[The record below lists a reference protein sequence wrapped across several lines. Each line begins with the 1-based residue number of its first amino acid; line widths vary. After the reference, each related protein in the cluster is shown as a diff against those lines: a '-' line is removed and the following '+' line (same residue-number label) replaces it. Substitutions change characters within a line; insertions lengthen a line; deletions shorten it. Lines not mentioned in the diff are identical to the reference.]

1 VVELNATALAWL
13 AVAVYIVLGF
23 VIAIAARKHVGIGM
37 SEFFLADR
45 KVGGFI
51 SALTYSATTYS
62 AFMLVGLAGLAYVG
76 GVGALGFEMTYLCGL
91 FLAVFFLPRFW
102 YVGRRYGYITPM
114 DMLTDRYQS
123 RTVGAV
129 AAVLALVFLVPYS
142 AAQLLGI
149 GLLLSG
155 LSQGGIP
162 VIVGILVATVI
173 AIAWSRIA
181 GLRSIAWTDAFQ
193 AIVMFISA
201 SVLLIVVF
209 RELGGVG
216 TFISRFEAEHP
227 DLLTIPSGSGLW
239 GINMFIG
246 LALPWFFFSLSNPQ
260 VSQRFFIPSSVKAMK
275 QMLGGFLVFGFFYTL
290 IAILWG
296 FSAVLLVPGLS
307 NADTATPTLLA
318 LPFIPTALALVAM
331 IGIVAAAV
339 STIDSILLT
348 LSSVWARDVYKGVIN
363 PRASEAQE
371 LKVGQW
377 VIPVMALIALLFA
390 WQSST
395 RSGIDFMIAPLS
407 AAASA
412 GLLMVV
418 PSIFGAF
425 FWKRATAPGSI
436 ASIVSGAILVLVLQ
450 VTGLRP
456 LGWWPGVWGLVLC
469 LVVFVVVSL
478 VTRPPAEK
486 ANEFIDY
493 LAEQLSSDKYV

>member
-1 VVELNATALAWL
+1 LSGVALAWL
-13 AVAVYIVLGF
+13 AVAIYIVLGF
-23 VIAIAARKHVGIGM
+23 AIAFAARRHVGVGM

-45 KVGGFI
+45 KVGGFV

-62 AFMLVGLAGLAYVG
+62 AFMLVGLAGLSYAS

-102 YVGRRYGYITPM
+102 FVGKRYGYITPM
-114 DMLTDRYQS
+114 DMLADRYQS
-123 RTVGAV
+123 KTVGVV

-149 GLLLSG
+149 GLLLNG
-155 LSQGGIP
+155 LSGGGIP
-162 VIVGILVATVI
+162 VLVGILVATII

-193 AIVMFISA
+193 ALVMFISA
-201 SVLLIVVF
+201 LILLVVVF

-216 TFISRFEAEHP
+216 AFVSRFESEHA
-227 DLLTIPSGSGLW
+227 DLLTIPAGSGLW
-239 GINMFIG
+239 NINMFIG
-246 LALPWFFFSLSNPQ
+246 LALPWFFFCLSNPQ
-260 VSQRFFIPSSVKAMK
+260 VSQRFFIPESVRAMK

-290 IAILWG
+290 IAVLWG
-296 FSAVLLVPGLS
+296 FAAVLLVPGLS
-307 NADTATPTLLA
+307 DADTATPTLLS
-318 LPFIPTALALVAM
+318 LPFIPTALALIAM

-348 LSSVWARDVYKGVIN
+348 LSSVWARDVYRGVIN
-363 PRASEAQE
+363 PRANETQE

-377 VIPVMALIALLFA
+377 VIPIMALIALLFA
-390 WQSST
+390 WQASART
-395 RSGIDFMIAPLS
+395 GLDFMIAPLS

-425 FWKRATAPGSI
+425 FWKRATAAASI
-436 ASIVSGAILVLVLQ
+436 ASIISGAILVLVLQ

-456 LGWWPGVWGLVLC
+456 LGWWPGVWGLALC
-469 LVVFVVVSL
+469 VTVFVVVSL
-478 VTRPPAEK
+478 MTRPPADK
-486 ANEFIDY
+486 ADEFIGY
-493 LAEQLSSDKYV
+493 VAEQLSSDKYV

>member
-1 VVELNATALAWL
+1 MSGASLAWL
-13 AVAVYIVLGF
+13 AVGIYVVLGF
-23 VIAIAARKHVGIGM
+23 AIALAARKHVGIGM

-45 KVGGFI
+45 RVGGFVA
-51 SALTYSATTYS
+51 ALTYSATTYS
-62 AFMLVGLAGLAYVG
+62 AFMLVGLAGLSYVG

-102 YVGRRYGYITPM
+102 FVGKRYGYITPM
-114 DMLTDRYQS
+114 DMLADRYQS
-123 RTVGAV
+123 KTVGAV

-162 VIVGILVATVI
+162 VFLGILVATVI

-193 AIVMFISA
+193 ALVMFISA
-201 SVLLIVVF
+201 SILLVIVF
-209 RELGGVG
+209 REIGGVG
-216 TFISRFEAEHP
+216 EFISRFESEHSG
-227 DLLTIPSGSGLW
+227 LLTIPSGSGLW

-260 VSQRFFIPSSVKAMK
+260 VSQRFFIPSSVRAMK
-275 QMLGGFLVFGFFYTL
+275 QMLGGFLVFGFLYTL
-290 IAILWG
+290 IAVLWG
-296 FSAVLLVPGLS
+296 FAAVLLVPGLS
-307 NADTATPTLLA
+307 DPDTATPALLA

-331 IGIVAAAV
+331 VGIVAAAV

-363 PRASEAQE
+363 PKASESQE

-377 VIPVMALIALLFA
+377 VIPIMAVIALLFA
-390 WQSST
+390 WQASART
-395 RSGIDFMIAPLS
+395 GIDFMIAPLS

-425 FWKRATAPGSI
+425 FWKRATAAASI
-436 ASIVSGAILVLVLQ
+436 ASIVSGALLVLVLQ

-456 LGWWPGVWGLVLC
+456 LGWWPGVWGLLLC
-469 LVVFVVVSL
+469 VAVFVTVSL
-478 VTRPPAEK
+478 VTRPPSEK
-486 ANEFIDY
+486 ADEFIGY
-493 LAEQLSSDKYV
+493 IAEQMSSDKYV